1 MRNVYTFFSRPGTLM
16 MACLQ
21 PTRQQFVPTSNEVI
35 YFAELKHPG
44 STNSYCKL
52 VHLARTTPPSLS
64 YYSLQFFDEE
74 HALSKKLDDHLFQSV
89 LTTSSPANK
98 ARLLSASAPHASS
111 WISVVPSV
119 GLGLH
124 LDPAEFQAAVKW
136 WLGMNSSFFLMEE
149 CKNVSSQWAVW
160 IFCDH
165 YNENDVLKRIEKYTG
180 ENSIALW
187 YYIVAR
193 DVSPEGEDCFVIF
206 IRFDRP
212 IKRSKLCRLM
222 VNDSLG
228 SRRRLYS
235 GQTEATLV
243 MKAVQDA
250 QEMESFV
257 RSRTHCV
264 LIVCNYP
271 AAKRPAE
278 DDARIVDNTIH
289 DWIKEINLIAVYGL
303 TSPAMQMKLIKI
315 APKEYDAGKY
325 FSMVVDGNRWKIVVS
340 NEEGLKMDNARGIFL
355 IDHAWTYQPHV
366 ARNQLKR
373 IPGLASRMAM
383 LMDLDGIPEAP
394 EVQEQSNMEAEVGEL
409 QPPSSET
416 VPEAREG
423 AHGTGDGM
431 GEGEYA
437 DEPSDELVDKV
448 FAKMWEFN
456 NAYTVSN
463 SSIPVWY
470 VMDEFGSRIQHSDN
484 PSVAMSVFFYIHLQV
499 AFSVIWPLRDL
510 DCEDEVTRTY
520 YSAVDNDLAA
530 VCHMLPWSRGQPL
543 SLTDPLW
550 SQLDQFVVP
559 AMTERCKEDLPCPD
573 AVAQVPSGPNL
584 VVYTDLTLVKTFL
597 THPAFSL
604 TSTEEKADILWLCEH
619 FKKFRNQDNVW
630 IVKPWNLGRG
640 MDIQITDNLTQIIR
654 LAQTGPKIAS
664 KYITS
669 PVLFDRPD
677 IGGKVKFDVRYVVLV
692 PSVAPLV
699 LYSYNVFWLRPFS
712 MDNFTDYQKHFTVM
726 NYLEGVELNRHI
738 HFNEFIPEFE
748 RQYPDHSWKSI
759 ENKIHQMLRELFQ
772 SACSLPPPAGI
783 APSPQSRAIYAADI
797 MLEWTPQGDIQ
808 PVVLEM
814 NYSPDCV
821 RACKY
826 HPDFFNH
833 IFELFFLDPTRGV
846 TFQSPDCC
854 DDVTVC

>member
-1 MRNVYTFFSRPGTLM
+1 MDF
-16 MACLQ
+16 
-21 PTRQQFVPTSNEVI
+21 NEFKV
-35 YFAELKHPG
+35 
-44 STNSYCKL
+44 S
-52 VHLARTTPPSLS
+52 HLAQL
-64 YYSLQFFDEE
+64 
-74 HALSKKLDDHLFQSV
+74 
-89 LTTSSPANK
+89 
-98 ARLLSASAPHASS
+98 
-111 WISVVPSV
+111 
-119 GLGLH
+119 
-124 LDPAEFQAAVKW
+124 
-136 WLGMNSSFFLMEE
+136 
-149 CKNVSSQWAVW
+149 KN
-160 IFCDH
+160 IP
-165 YNENDVLKRIEKYTG
+165 EKYWD
-180 ENSIALW
+180 ALF
-187 YYIVAR
+187 
-193 DVSPEGEDCFVIF
+193 E
-206 IRFDRP
+206 
-212 IKRSKLCRLM
+212 KL
-222 VNDSLG
+222 SH
-228 SRRRLYS
+228 
-235 GQTEATLV
+235 E
-243 MKAVQDA
+243 
-250 QEMESFV
+250 
-257 RSRTHCV
+257 
-264 LIVCNYP
+264 
-271 AAKRPAE
+271 
-278 DDARIVDNTIH
+278 
-289 DWIKEINLIAVYGL
+289 
-303 TSPAMQMKLIKI
+303 
-315 APKEYDAGKY
+315 EYDAGKY

-619 FKKFRNQDNVW
+619 FKKFRSLRPNQFVNQFPCENVVTCKDLLVEVARRAGHGPMLPPWFPVSFNLLYELPRMVREFLTRKERNQDNVW

-699 LYSYNVFWLRPFS
+699 LYSYNVFWLRFANRPFS

-726 NYLEGVELNRHI
+726 NYLEGVELKQI

-833 IFELFFLDPTRGV
+833 IFELFFLDPTRQRGDLPV
-846 TFQSPDCC
+846 TRLL
-854 DDVTVC
+854 